1 MTSLIPNFSYHKTLY
16 DGKILKKLGEVAGKS
31 ENQIC
36 KIQALTLL
44 RKLIDFGEVRFWG
57 LDVFPWGHSI
67 HGPIFFTLTLA
78 APDYQWQGTK
88 KLFFLPS
95 FYLFPPL
102 SRRIANVQLHKNNFN
117 SQEHNIEVLNELSL
131 PPTIDNLTI
140 PKKEDLST
148 QTPYRDILY
157 NTLKIFAFLL
167 DDFACLEEEKL
178 IKSMLILL
186 QGNQIDNDPKIE
198 KLVIQII
205 KILWDQ
211 SQGTEPA
218 VGKGR
223 SFSLIAHPCLLPCA
237 GKSLTHIIDSR

>member
-1 MTSLIPNFSYHKTLY
+1 MLKLHDYIFDENDDVVANSILCMTSLIPNFSYHKTLY

-44 RKLIDFGEVRFWG
+44 RKLIDFGE
-57 LDVFPWGHSI
+57 
-67 HGPIFFTLTLA
+67 
-78 APDYQWQGTK
+78 
-88 KLFFLPS
+88 
-95 FYLFPPL
+95 
-102 SRRIANVQLHKNNFN
+102 
-117 SQEHNIEVLNELSL
+117 EHNIEVLNELSL

-211 SQGTEPA
+211 SQELMLQYIDNKEIIQA
-218 VGKGR
+218 
-223 SFSLIAHPCLLPCA
+223 LINRYL
-237 GKSLTHIIDSR
+237 S